1 MSNMPVL
8 SIIIPAYNS
17 ERYLSRCL
25 DSLICESI
33 MKYVEIIIVNDG
45 SKDRTSEIAHS
56 YEDRYPVF
64 FNVIDKENGNY
75 GSVMNVGLKNAK
87 GKYFKTLDSDDWY
100 DTKAL
105 ESYINELKDTNAD
118 IIINDYVR
126 YQEADGSTKTFHVNN
141 SVENSMD
148 IVINKEI
155 WTTQVLKNYNIHSI
169 CYKTELLRKSGI
181 KWPERVFYSDMQ
193 TILWPQRFCKTVR
206 FVPQPVYVY
215 LEGRKEQ
222 SMNIE
227 SKKRNFHSYDIVAN
241 NLLDEFIKY
250 QDINHPMYLVQESN
264 VLYILKQFYSYLTY
278 TEFKDFDRIRSLDLK
293 LTQLPH
299 IYTKV
304 GDNLIDRGFAYVKE
318 FRKEPLPIKFY
329 LYRTRLYLSRIKKRL
344 S

>member
-1 MSNMPVL
+1 MEIVL

-17 ERYLSRCL
+17 EKYLNRCL

-33 MKYVEIIIVNDG
+33 KDDVEVIVVNDG
-45 SKDRTSEIAHS
+45 SKDNTSVIAHS
-56 YEDRYPVF
+56 YEDRYPGYF
-64 FNVIDKENGNY
+64 KVIDKENGNY
-75 GSVMNVGLKNAK
+75 GSVMNIGLKSAK

-100 DTKAL
+100 D
-105 ESYINELKDTNAD
+105 KDTFIKYVSELEKSDAD

-126 YQEADGSTKTFHVNN
+126 YQETDGSTKTFHVND
-141 SVENSMD
+141 SVENSID

-155 WTTQVLKNYNIHSI
+155 WTKHILNNYNIHSI

-181 KWPERVFYSDMQ
+181 KWPEQVFYSDMQ

-227 SKKRNFHSYDIVAN
+227 SKKRNFHSYDVVAN
-241 NLLDEFIKY
+241 NLLDEFVKY
-250 QDINHPMYLVQESN
+250 QDVNHPMYLVQESN
-264 VLYILKQFYSYLTY
+264 VLYILKQFYSYLTF

-299 IYTKV
+299 IYTKL
-304 GDNLIDRGFAYVKE
+304 GDMLIDRGFAYVKE
-318 FRKEPLPIKFY
+318 FRKEALPIKFY
-329 LYRTRLYLSRIKKRL
+329 IYRTRLFLSKIKKRL
-344 S
+344 SF